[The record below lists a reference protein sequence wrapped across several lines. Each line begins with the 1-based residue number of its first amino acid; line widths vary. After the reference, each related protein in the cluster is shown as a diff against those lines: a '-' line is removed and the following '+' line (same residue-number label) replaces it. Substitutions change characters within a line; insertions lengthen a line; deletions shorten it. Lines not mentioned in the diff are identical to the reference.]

1 MPIIDLNI
9 NQMMCY
15 RCNKVWLP
23 RLAEDAPNF
32 FMGEDSGIESPSR
45 SLGMAFADLQHV
57 PMRIAAEQ
65 CTRVAKPPE
74 SLQAVCFCCLPGK
87 LTLYQEAEFRTH

>member
-32 FMGEDSGIESPSR
+32 FMGEDSGINSTSR
-45 SLGMAFADLQHV
+45 ALGMTFADLQHV

-65 CTRVAKPPE
+65 FTRVVKSPRKLA
-74 SLQAVCFCCLPGK
+74 SCL
-87 LTLYQEAEFRTH
+87 LLLFTR